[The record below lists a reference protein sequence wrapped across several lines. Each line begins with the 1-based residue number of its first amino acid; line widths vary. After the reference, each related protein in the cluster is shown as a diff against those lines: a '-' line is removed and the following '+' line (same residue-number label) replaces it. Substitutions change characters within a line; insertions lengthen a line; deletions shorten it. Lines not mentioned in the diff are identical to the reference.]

1 GTYKYSCRVCRKFRV
16 LARFS
21 TSCALN
27 TVDYFKEIDT
37 HVFEYPKLQ
46 RRMQSYAI
54 SGEFSNA
61 FSTLNLMKNID
72 GKPTVCDC
80 NALMYFYLKSKNA
93 CWQELV
99 EMYTG
104 MKRFGFPLVA
114 STFNTLLNGML
125 LLGDLKHA
133 IFIVE
138 EMYRIHFVPSF
149 TSLSKTFK
157 LAVKVGNL
165 LDGLLVFELML
176 RYDYHLTEP
185 TLNKFILILCDAGM
199 VSDACFVFSIL
210 LRKSYVY
217 SVYCYNPILWAL
229 CKTGRS
235 YTALQLFYL
244 MKKKGFV
251 HNVCSYT
258 ALIYGFCR
266 EGLQD
271 NVFQWLDFVQSN
283 GYKPKV
289 ITYTIIVKF
298 LFDNGKF
305 EEAMDF
311 VSKMEREGCNPDL
324 LTYNVMDQKG
334 LSPNSYSYAALY
346 GGLLKIGKV
355 GDACELLLDIFSNG
369 TADVAVY
376 NIYFQCLCQENKSRE
391 ALSQLKR
398 KIKVGFK
405 PNNAVELL
413 YHFEWDVN
421 GPDAVTFNAILSTAC
436 RLGNSAIIQRILYPM
451 RYEDMK
457 LNIFKWFKW

>member
-1 GTYKYSCRVCRKFRV
+1 MPYHNTKHSLHNNIVHIKLTYSCRVCRKFRV
-16 LARFS
+16 LAHFS

-37 HVFEYPKLQ
+37 HVSNYPEL
-46 RRMQSYAI
+46 RRRI
-54 SGEFSNA
+54 NA

-72 GKPTVCDC
+72 GKPTVYDC
-80 NALMYFYLKSKNA
+80 NVLMYFYLKSKNTY
-93 CWQELV
+93 WQKLV

-104 MKRFGFPLVA
+104 MKRFGPPPVA
-114 STFNTLLNGML
+114 STFNTLLNRML

-138 EMYRIHFVPSF
+138 EMYRNHFVPSF
-149 TSLSKTFK
+149 TSLSKTLK
-157 LAVKVGNL
+157 MAVKVGNL
-165 LDGLLVFELML
+165 LDGLLVSEFML
-176 RYDYHLTEP
+176 RYDYHPTEP
-185 TLNKFILILCDAGM
+185 TLNKFILMLCDAGM
-199 VSDACFVFSIL
+199 VSDACFVFSVL
-210 LRKSYVY
+210 LKKSYVY

-229 CKTGRS
+229 CKTGQS
-235 YTALQLFYL
+235 YTAL
-244 MKKKGFV
+244 
-251 HNVCSYT
+251 
-258 ALIYGFCR
+258 FCR

-283 GYKPKV
+283 GCKPNV

-298 LFDNGKF
+298 LFDNRKF

-311 VSKMEREGCNPDL
+311 LIK
-324 LTYNVMDQKG
+324 VMDQKG
-334 LSPNSYSYAALY
+334 LSSDSYSYAALC

-369 TADVAVY
+369 TADVVVY

-398 KIKVGFK
+398 KMKVGFK
-405 PNNAVELL
+405 PNNVSYNTILSGFCKEKNIN
-413 YHFEWDVN
+413 EDVN
-421 GPDAVTFNAILSTAC
+421 EPDAVTFNSILSTAC
-436 RLGNSAIIQRILYPM
+436 RLGNSAIIQRILYHM

>member
-1 GTYKYSCRVCRKFRV
+1 MGKRTLNFGKYLTVSNSGTYKYSCRVCRKFRV

-72 GKPTVCDC
+72 GKPT
-80 NALMYFYLKSKNA
+80 SKNA

-369 TADVAVY
+369 TADVA
-376 NIYFQCLCQENKSRE
+376 
-391 ALSQLKR
+391 
-398 KIKVGFK
+398 
-405 PNNAVELL
+405 AVELL

-457 LNIFKWFKW
+457 LNIFK